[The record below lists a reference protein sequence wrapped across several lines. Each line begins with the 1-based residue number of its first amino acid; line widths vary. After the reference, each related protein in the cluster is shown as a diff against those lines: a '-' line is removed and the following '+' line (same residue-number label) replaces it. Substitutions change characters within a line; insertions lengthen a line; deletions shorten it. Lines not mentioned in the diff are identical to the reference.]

1 MIKNVDGTY
10 IYLVVPAK
18 YECVYTKLLV
28 KMSDLGVDLLKDCA
42 STCRG
47 LNRQV
52 LNCWNMFQAAC
63 CAYEAGEYKK
73 ADLLI
78 NYINASLK
86 FACTDGVSPA
96 ITNFKV
102 NVADLK
108 GDQEIEVSQA
118 TFSIDNI
125 EAAKPNSLSIT
136 YKNTNTVIQINLP
149 LESPCDFVGMQRLD
163 VKVGETHT
171 WFATIQDADGNE
183 YKSNEYSVTVME
195 DDKPSISSFSL
206 NIPTTVTGSQT
217 ISYDKATFTIGNK
230 AKAKPNSLSIYSTK
244 PGTED
249 VLIINGLSIDSPV
262 SFASKVIEMTEG
274 NHYYWKA
281 TIEGND
287 GAIYASNTF
296 AVNCIAPP
304 KEAIMYWGP
313 ATVNGSA
320 GAVAFKS
327 KTATELMALP
337 GRQQHKVVG
346 SENDTFTINQTEN
359 VHWLLI
365 PDGMTLVHAEY
376 GDALVSVLWDNG
388 TKKGAYK
395 EPFDAGEYDGIHYTM
410 FFLYNPS
417 GGFSEDIRITCK
429 ND

>member
-10 IYLVVPAK
+10 IYLVVPVK

-78 NYINASLK
+78 NYVNASLN
-86 FACTDGVSPA
+86 FACTNKQSPA
-96 ITNFKV
+96 ISNFKV
-102 NVADLK
+102 NVTNLK
-108 GDQEIEVSQA
+108 GNQRIEVSQA

-125 EAAKPNSLSIT
+125 DSAKPDSLFIY
-136 YKNTNTVIQINLP
+136 YKNTDTVIQANRP
-149 LESPCDFVGMQRLD
+149 LISPLDFDESQMLD
-163 VKVGETHT
+163 VEVGKTYT
-171 WFATIQDADGNE
+171 WYATIEDSDGNV
-183 YKSNEYSVTVME
+183 YKSNEYTVAVAE
-195 DDKPSISSFSL
+195 DNKPSISSFVL
-206 NIPTTVTGSQT
+206 NIPTTVTGAQT
-217 ISYDKATFTIGNK
+217 VTYNKATFAIGNK
-230 AKAKPNSLSIYSTK
+230 SKAKPNSLTIYQVEA
-244 PGTED
+244 GGD
-249 VLIINGLSIDSPV
+249 VALQKNLSIDSPV
-262 SFASKVIEMTEG
+262 TFATLSIAMAEG
-274 NHYYWKA
+274 KQYKWRAK
-281 TIEGND
+281 IEGND
-287 GAIYASNTF
+287 GASYYSNIYT
-296 AVNCIAPP
+296 VNCVARS
-304 KEAIMYWGP
+304 KELTMYWGP

-327 KTATELMALP
+327 KTATELMSLP
-337 GRQQHKVVG
+337 GRQSKKIVG
-346 SENDTFTINQTEN
+346 SSAQTFTINQTKN

-365 PDGMTLVHAEY
+365 PDGMTLFHAEY

-429 ND
+429 NN

>member
-42 STCRG
+42 STCHG

-78 NYINASLK
+78 NYVNASLN
-86 FACTDGVSPA
+86 FACTNKQSPA
-96 ITNFKV
+96 ISNFKV
-102 NVADLK
+102 NVANLK
-108 GDQEIEVSQA
+108 GNQRIEVSQA

-125 EAAKPNSLSIT
+125 DSAKPDSLSIY
-136 YKNTNTVIQINLP
+136 YKNTNTLIQTNRP
-149 LESPCDFVGMQRLD
+149 LTSPLDFDESQMLD
-163 VKVGETHT
+163 VEVGKTYT
-171 WFATIQDADGNE
+171 WYATIEDSDGNV
-183 YKSNEYSVTVME
+183 YKSNKYTVAVAE
-195 DDKPSISSFSL
+195 DDKPSISSFTL
-206 NIPTTVTGSQT
+206 NIPTTVTGAQT
-217 ISYDKATFTIGNK
+217 VTYNKATFAIGNK
-230 AKAKPNSLSIYSTK
+230 SKAKPNSLTIYQVEA
-244 PGTED
+244 GGD
-249 VLIINGLSIDSPV
+249 VALQENLSIDSPV
-262 SFASKVIEMTEG
+262 TFATLSIAMQKG
-274 NHYYWKA
+274 KQYKWRAK
-281 TIEGND
+281 IEGND
-287 GAIYASNTF
+287 GASYYSNIYT
-296 AVNCIAPP
+296 VNCVAPP
-304 KEAIMYWGP
+304 KELTMYWGP

-327 KTATELMALP
+327 KTATELMSLP
-337 GRQQHKVVG
+337 GRQSKKIVG
-346 SENDTFTINQTEN
+346 TYAQTFTINQTEN

-365 PDGMTLVHAEY
+365 PDGMTLVHVEY

-429 ND
+429 NN

>member
-78 NYINASLK
+78 NYVNASLN
-86 FACTDGVSPA
+86 FACTDKQSPA
-96 ITNFKV
+96 ISNFKV
-102 NVADLK
+102 NVTNLK
-108 GDQEIEVSQA
+108 GNQRIEVSQA

-125 EAAKPNSLSIT
+125 DSAKPDSLSIY
-136 YKNTNTVIQINLP
+136 YKNTNTLIQTNRP
-149 LESPCDFVGMQRLD
+149 LTSPLDFDESQMLD
-163 VKVGETHT
+163 VEVGKTYT
-171 WFATIQDADGNE
+171 WYATIEDSDGNV
-183 YKSNEYSVTVME
+183 YKSNEYTVAVAE
-195 DDKPSISSFSL
+195 DDKPSISSFTL
-206 NIPTTVTGSQT
+206 NIPTTVTGAQT
-217 ISYDKATFTIGNK
+217 VTYDKATFAIGNK
-230 AKAKPNSLSIYSTK
+230 SKAKPNSLTIYQVEA
-244 PGTED
+244 GGD
-249 VLIINGLSIDSPV
+249 VALQENLSIDSPV
-262 SFASKVIEMTEG
+262 TFATLSIAMAEG
-274 NHYYWKA
+274 KQYKWRAK
-281 TIEGND
+281 IEGND
-287 GAIYASNTF
+287 GTSYYSNIYT
-296 AVNCIAPP
+296 VNCVAPP
-304 KEAIMYWGP
+304 KELTMYWGP

-327 KTATELMALP
+327 KTATELMSLP
-337 GRQQHKVVG
+337 GRQSKKIVG
-346 SENDTFTINQTEN
+346 NFAQTFTINQTKN

-365 PDGMTLVHAEY
+365 PDGMTLVHTEY

>member
-1 MIKNVDGTY
+1 MIKNVDRTY

-63 CAYEAGEYKK
+63 CAYEVGEYKK

-78 NYINASLK
+78 NYVNASLN
-86 FACTDGVSPA
+86 FACTDKQSPA
-96 ITNFKV
+96 IGNFKV
-102 NVADLK
+102 NVANLK
-108 GDQEIEVSQA
+108 GNQRIEVSQA

-125 EAAKPNSLSIT
+125 DSAKPDSLFIY
-136 YKNTNTVIQINLP
+136 YKNTDTVIQANRP
-149 LESPCDFVGMQRLD
+149 LISPLDFDESQMLD
-163 VKVGETHT
+163 VEVGKTYT
-171 WFATIQDADGNE
+171 WYATIEDSDGNV
-183 YKSNEYSVTVME
+183 YKSNEYTVAVAE
-195 DDKPSISSFSL
+195 YDKPSISSFVL
-206 NIPTTVTGSQT
+206 NIPTTVTGAQT
-217 ISYDKATFTIGNK
+217 VTYDKATFAIGNK
-230 AKAKPNSLSIYSTK
+230 SKAKPNSLTIYQVEA
-244 PGTED
+244 GGD
-249 VLIINGLSIDSPV
+249 VALQENLSIDSPV
-262 SFASKVIEMTEG
+262 TFATLSIAMAEGKQYKWRAKIED
-274 NHYYWKA
+274 
-281 TIEGND
+281 ND
-287 GAIYASNTF
+287 GASYYSNIYT
-296 AVNCIAPP
+296 VNCVAPP
-304 KEAIMYWGP
+304 KELTMYWGP

-327 KTATELMALP
+327 KTATELMSLP
-337 GRQQHKVVG
+337 GRQSKKIVSSYAQ
-346 SENDTFTINQTEN
+346 TFTINQTEN

-395 EPFDAGEYDGIHYTM
+395 KPFDAGEYDGIHYTM

>member
-78 NYINASLK
+78 NYVNASLN
-86 FACTDGVSPA
+86 FACTDKQSPA
-96 ITNFKV
+96 ISNFKV
-102 NVADLK
+102 NVANLK
-108 GDQEIEVSQA
+108 GNQRIEVSQA

-125 EAAKPNSLSIT
+125 DSAKPDSLSIY
-136 YKNTNTVIQINLP
+136 YKNTNTLIQTNRP
-149 LESPCDFVGMQRLD
+149 LTSPLDFDESQMLD
-163 VKVGETHT
+163 VEVGKTYT
-171 WFATIQDADGNE
+171 WYATIEDSDGNV
-183 YKSNEYSVTVME
+183 YKSNEYTVAVAE
-195 DDKPSISSFSL
+195 DDKPSISSFTL
-206 NIPTTVTGSQT
+206 NIPTTVTGAQT
-217 ISYDKATFTIGNK
+217 VTYDKATFAIGNK
-230 AKAKPNSLSIYSTK
+230 SKAKPNSLTIYQVEA
-244 PGTED
+244 GGD
-249 VLIINGLSIDSPV
+249 VALQENLSIDSPV
-262 SFASKVIEMTEG
+262 TFATLSIAMQEG
-274 NHYYWKA
+274 KQYKWRAK
-281 TIEGND
+281 IEGND
-287 GAIYASNTF
+287 GTSYYSNIYT
-296 AVNCIAPP
+296 VNCVAPP
-304 KEAIMYWGP
+304 KELTMYWGP

-327 KTATELMALP
+327 KTATELMSLP
-337 GRQQHKVVG
+337 GRQSKKIVG
-346 SENDTFTINQTEN
+346 NFAQTFTINQTEN

-376 GDALVSVLWDNG
+376 GDALVSVLWHNS

-410 FFLYNPS
+410 FFLYNAS

>member
-42 STCRG
+42 STCSG

-63 CAYEAGEYKK
+63 CAYEVGEYKK

-78 NYINASLK
+78 NYVNASLN
-86 FACTDGVSPA
+86 FACTNKQSPT
-96 ITNFKV
+96 ISNFKV
-102 NVADLK
+102 NVANLK
-108 GDQEIEVSQA
+108 GNQRIEVNQA
-118 TFSIDNI
+118 TFTIDNI
-125 EAAKPNSLSIT
+125 DSAKPDSLFIY
-136 YKNTNTVIQINLP
+136 YKNTDTVIQANKP
-149 LESPCDFVGMQRLD
+149 LTSPLDFDESQMLD
-163 VKVGETHT
+163 VEVGKTYT
-171 WFATIQDADGNE
+171 WYATIEDSDGNV
-183 YKSNEYSVTVME
+183 YKSNEYTVAVAK
-195 DDKPSISSFSL
+195 DDKPSISSFVL
-206 NIPTTVTGSQT
+206 NIPTTVTGAQT
-217 ISYDKATFTIGNK
+217 VTYDKATFAIGNK
-230 AKAKPNSLSIYSTK
+230 SKAKPNSLTIYQVEA
-244 PGTED
+244 GGD
-249 VLIINGLSIDSPV
+249 VALQENLSIDSPV
-262 SFASKVIEMTEG
+262 TFATLSIAMAEG
-274 NHYYWKA
+274 KQYKWRAK
-281 TIEGND
+281 IEGND
-287 GAIYASNTF
+287 GTSYYSNIYT
-296 AVNCIAPP
+296 VNCVAPP
-304 KEAIMYWGP
+304 KELTMYWGP

-327 KTATELMALP
+327 KTATELMSLP
-337 GRQQHKVVG
+337 GRQSKKIVG
-346 SENDTFTINQTEN
+346 SYAQTFTINQREN

-376 GDALVSVLWDNG
+376 GDALVSVLWNNG

-395 EPFDAGEYDGIHYTM
+395 KSFDAGKYDGIHYTM

>member
-63 CAYEAGEYKK
+63 CAYEVGEYKK

-78 NYINASLK
+78 NYVNASLN
-86 FACTDGVSPA
+86 FACTNKQSPA
-96 ITNFKV
+96 ISNFKV
-102 NVADLK
+102 NVVNLK
-108 GDQEIEVSQA
+108 GNQRIEVSQA
-118 TFSIDNI
+118 TFTIDNI
-125 EAAKPNSLSIT
+125 DSAKPDSLFIY
-136 YKNTNTVIQINLP
+136 YKNTDTVIQANKP
-149 LESPCDFVGMQRLD
+149 LTSPLDFDESQMLD
-163 VKVGETHT
+163 VEVGKTYT
-171 WFATIQDADGNE
+171 WYATIEDSIGNV
-183 YKSNEYSVTVME
+183 YKSNEYTVAVAE
-195 DDKPSISSFSL
+195 DDKPSISSFTL
-206 NIPTTVTGSQT
+206 NIPTTVTGAQT
-217 ISYDKATFTIGNK
+217 ITYDKATFAIGNK
-230 AKAKPNSLSIYSTK
+230 SKAKPNSLTIYQVEA
-244 PGTED
+244 GGD
-249 VLIINGLSIDSPV
+249 VALQENLSIDSPV
-262 SFASKVIEMTEG
+262 TFATLSIAMAEG
-274 NHYYWKA
+274 KQYKWRAK
-281 TIEGND
+281 IEGND
-287 GAIYASNTF
+287 GASYYSNIYT
-296 AVNCIAPP
+296 VNCVAPP
-304 KEAIMYWGP
+304 KELTMYWGP

-327 KTATELMALP
+327 KTATELMSLP
-337 GRQQHKVVG
+337 GRQSKKIVG
-346 SENDTFTINQTEN
+346 SSAQTFTINQTEN

-376 GDALVSVLWDNG
+376 GDVLVSVLWDSG

-395 EPFDAGEYDGIHYTM
+395 EPFDAGEHDGIHYTM

-429 ND
+429 KN

>member
-63 CAYEAGEYKK
+63 CAYEVGEYKK

-78 NYINASLK
+78 NYVNASLN
-86 FACTDGVSPA
+86 FACTDKQSPA
-96 ITNFKV
+96 ISNFKV
-102 NVADLK
+102 NVANLK
-108 GDQEIEVSQA
+108 GNQRIEVSQA

-125 EAAKPNSLSIT
+125 DSAKPDSLSIY
-136 YKNTNTVIQINLP
+136 YKNTDTVIQANKP
-149 LESPCDFVGMQRLD
+149 LTSPLDFDESQMLD
-163 VKVGETHT
+163 VEVGKTYT
-171 WFATIQDADGNE
+171 WYATIEDSDGNV
-183 YKSNEYSVTVME
+183 YKSNEYTVAVAE
-195 DDKPSISSFSL
+195 DDKPSISSFVL
-206 NIPTTVTGSQT
+206 NIPTTVTGAQT
-217 ISYDKATFTIGNK
+217 VTYDKATFAIGNK
-230 AKAKPNSLSIYSTK
+230 SKAKPNSLTIYQVEA
-244 PGTED
+244 GGD
-249 VLIINGLSIDSPV
+249 VALQENLSIDSPV
-262 SFASKVIEMTEG
+262 TFATLSIAMAEG
-274 NHYYWKA
+274 KQYKWRAK
-281 TIEGND
+281 IEGNN
-287 GAIYASNTF
+287 GASYYSNIYT
-296 AVNCIAPP
+296 VNCVAPP
-304 KEAIMYWGP
+304 KELTMYWGP

-337 GRQQHKVVG
+337 GRQSKKIVG
-346 SENDTFTINQTEN
+346 SSAQTFTINQTEN

-365 PDGMTLVHAEY
+365 PDGMNLVHAEY
-376 GDALVSVLWDNG
+376 GDVLVSVLWDNN

>member
-63 CAYEAGEYKK
+63 CAYEVGEYKK

-78 NYINASLK
+78 NYVNASLN
-86 FACTDGVSPA
+86 FACTDKQSPA
-96 ITNFKV
+96 ISNFKV
-102 NVADLK
+102 NVVNLK
-108 GDQEIEVSQA
+108 GNQRIEISQA
-118 TFSIDNI
+118 TFVIDNI
-125 EAAKPNSLSIT
+125 DAAKPDSLFIY
-136 YKNTNTVIQINLP
+136 YKNTNTVLQANKP
-149 LESPCDFVGMQRLD
+149 LTSPLDFDESQMLD
-163 VKVGETHT
+163 VEVGKTYT
-171 WFATIQDADGNE
+171 WYATIEDSDGNV
-183 YKSNEYSVTVME
+183 YKSNEYTVAVAE
-195 DDKPSISSFSL
+195 DDKPSISSFVL
-206 NIPTTVTGSQT
+206 NIPTTVTGAQT
-217 ISYDKATFTIGNK
+217 VTYDKATFAIGNK
-230 AKAKPNSLSIYSTK
+230 SKTKPNSLTIYQVEA
-244 PGTED
+244 GGDIALQE
-249 VLIINGLSIDSPV
+249 NLSIDSPV
-262 SFASKVIEMTEG
+262 TFATLSIAMAEG
-274 NHYYWKA
+274 KQYKWRAK
-281 TIEGND
+281 IEGND
-287 GAIYASNTF
+287 GTSYYSNIYT
-296 AVNCIAPP
+296 VNCVAPP
-304 KEAIMYWGP
+304 KELTMYWGP

-327 KTATELMALP
+327 KTATELMSLP
-337 GRQQHKVVG
+337 GRQSKKIVG
-346 SENDTFTINQTEN
+346 NSAQTFTINQTEN

-376 GDALVSVLWDNG
+376 GDVLVSVLWDNG

>member
-1 MIKNVDGTY
+1 MIKNMDGTY

-28 KMSDLGVDLLKDCA
+28 KMSDLGVDLLKDCV

-63 CAYEAGEYKK
+63 CVYEIGEYKK

-78 NYINASLK
+78 NYVNASLN
-86 FACTDGVSPA
+86 FACTNKQSPV
-96 ITNFKV
+96 ISNFKV
-102 NVADLK
+102 NVANLK
-108 GDQEIEVSQA
+108 GNQRIEVSQA
-118 TFSIDNI
+118 TFTIDNI
-125 EAAKPNSLSIT
+125 DSAKPDSLFIY
-136 YKNTNTVIQINLP
+136 YKNTDTVIQANKP
-149 LESPCDFVGMQRLD
+149 LTSPLNFDEFQILD
-163 VKVGETHT
+163 VEVGKTYT
-171 WFATIQDADGNE
+171 W
-183 YKSNEYSVTVME
+183 Y
-195 DDKPSISSFSL
+195 
-206 NIPTTVTGSQT
+206 
-217 ISYDKATFTIGNK
+217 
-230 AKAKPNSLSIYSTK
+230 
-244 PGTED
+244 
-249 VLIINGLSIDSPV
+249 
-262 SFASKVIEMTEG
+262 
-274 NHYYWKA
+274 A

-287 GAIYASNTF
+287 GTSYYSNIYT
-296 AVNCIAPP
+296 VNCVARP
-304 KEAIMYWGP
+304 KELTMYWGP
-313 ATVNGSA
+313 ATVDGSA
-320 GAVAFKS
+320 GAFEFKS
-327 KTATELMALP
+327 KTATELMSLP
-337 GRQQHKVVG
+337 GRQSKKIVG
-346 SENDTFTINQTEN
+346 NYAQTFTINQTKN

-376 GDALVSVLWDNG
+376 GDALVSVLWHND

>member
-63 CAYEAGEYKK
+63 CAYEVGEYKK

-78 NYINASLK
+78 NYVNASLN
-86 FACTDGVSPA
+86 FACTDKQSPA
-96 ITNFKV
+96 ISNFKV
-102 NVADLK
+102 NVANLK
-108 GDQEIEVSQA
+108 GNQRIEVSQA
-118 TFSIDNI
+118 TFTIDNI
-125 EAAKPNSLSIT
+125 DSAKPDSLFIY
-136 YKNTNTVIQINLP
+136 YKNTDTVIQANKP
-149 LESPCDFVGMQRLD
+149 LTSPLDFDESQMLD
-163 VKVGETHT
+163 VEVGKTYT
-171 WFATIQDADGNE
+171 WYATIEDSDGNV
-183 YKSNEYSVTVME
+183 YKSNEYTVAVAE
-195 DDKPSISSFSL
+195 DDKPSISSFVL
-206 NIPTTVTGSQT
+206 NIPTTVTGAQT
-217 ISYDKATFTIGNK
+217 VTYDKATFTIGNK
-230 AKAKPNSLSIYSTK
+230 SKAKPNSLTIYQVEA
-244 PGTED
+244 GGDIALQE
-249 VLIINGLSIDSPV
+249 NLSIDSPV
-262 SFASKVIEMTEG
+262 TFATLSIAMAEG
-274 NHYYWKA
+274 KQYKWRAK
-281 TIEGND
+281 IEGND
-287 GAIYASNTF
+287 GASYYSNIYT
-296 AVNCIAPP
+296 VNCVAPP
-304 KEAIMYWGP
+304 KELTMYWGP

-327 KTATELMALP
+327 KTATELMSLP
-337 GRQQHKVVG
+337 GRQSKKIVG
-346 SENDTFTINQTEN
+346 SSAQTFTINQTEN

-365 PDGMTLVHAEY
+365 PDGMTLFHAEY

>member
-1 MIKNVDGTY
+1 MIKNVDRTY

-78 NYINASLK
+78 NYVNASLN
-86 FACTDGVSPA
+86 FACTNKQSLA
-96 ITNFKV
+96 ISNFKV
-102 NVADLK
+102 NVTNLK
-108 GDQEIEVSQA
+108 GNQRIEVSQA

-125 EAAKPNSLSIT
+125 DSAKPDSLSIY
-136 YKNTNTVIQINLP
+136 YKNTNTLIQTNRP
-149 LESPCDFVGMQRLD
+149 LTSPLDFDESQMLD
-163 VKVGETHT
+163 VEVGKTYT
-171 WFATIQDADGNE
+171 WYATIEDSDGNI
-183 YKSNEYSVTVME
+183 YKSNEYTVAVAE
-195 DDKPSISSFSL
+195 DDKPSISRFTL
-206 NIPTTVTGSQT
+206 NIPTTVTGAQT
-217 ISYDKATFTIGNK
+217 VTYDKATFAIGNK
-230 AKAKPNSLSIYSTK
+230 SKTKPNSLTIYQVEA
-244 PGTED
+244 GGD
-249 VLIINGLSIDSPV
+249 VALQENLSIDSPV
-262 SFASKVIEMTEG
+262 TFATLSIAMAEG
-274 NHYYWKA
+274 KQYKWRAK
-281 TIEGND
+281 IEGND
-287 GAIYASNTF
+287 GTSYYSNIYT
-296 AVNCIAPP
+296 VNCVAPP
-304 KEAIMYWGP
+304 KELTMYWGP

-327 KTATELMALP
+327 KTATELMSLP
-337 GRQQHKVVG
+337 SRQSKKIVG
-346 SENDTFTINQTEN
+346 NSAQTFTINQTEN

-376 GDALVSVLWDNG
+376 GNVLVSVLWDNG

>member
-63 CAYEAGEYKK
+63 CAYEVGEYKK

-78 NYINASLK
+78 NYVNASLN
-86 FACTDGVSPA
+86 FACTNKQSPA
-96 ITNFKV
+96 ISNFKV
-102 NVADLK
+102 NVANLK
-108 GDQEIEVSQA
+108 GNQRIEVSQA
-118 TFSIDNI
+118 TFTIDNI
-125 EAAKPNSLSIT
+125 DSAKPDSLFIY
-136 YKNTNTVIQINLP
+136 YKNTDTVIQANKP
-149 LESPCDFVGMQRLD
+149 LTSPLDFDESQMLD
-163 VKVGETHT
+163 VEVGKTYT
-171 WFATIQDADGNE
+171 WYATIEDSDGNV
-183 YKSNEYSVTVME
+183 YKSNEYTVAVAE
-195 DDKPSISSFSL
+195 DDKPSISSFTL
-206 NIPTTVTGSQT
+206 NIPTTVTGAQT
-217 ISYDKATFTIGNK
+217 VTYDKATFAIGNK
-230 AKAKPNSLSIYSTK
+230 SKAKPNSLTIYQVEA
-244 PGTED
+244 GGD
-249 VLIINGLSIDSPV
+249 VALQENLSIDSPV
-262 SFASKVIEMTEG
+262 TFATLSIAMAEG
-274 NHYYWKA
+274 KQYKWRAK
-281 TIEGND
+281 IEGND
-287 GAIYASNTF
+287 GASYYSNIYT
-296 AVNCIAPP
+296 VNCVAPP
-304 KEAIMYWGP
+304 KELTMYWGP
-313 ATVNGSA
+313 AAVNGSA

-327 KTATELMALP
+327 KTATELMSLP
-337 GRQQHKVVG
+337 GRQSKKIVG
-346 SENDTFTINQTEN
+346 NSAKTFTINQTEN

-376 GDALVSVLWDNG
+376 GDVLVSVLWDNG

-395 EPFDAGEYDGIHYTM
+395 KPFDAGEYDGIHYTM

>member
-78 NYINASLK
+78 NYVNASLN
-86 FACTDGVSPA
+86 FACTDKQSPA
-96 ITNFKV
+96 ISNFKV
-102 NVADLK
+102 NVANLK
-108 GDQEIEVSQA
+108 GNQRIEVSQA

-125 EAAKPNSLSIT
+125 DSAKPDSLSIY
-136 YKNTNTVIQINLP
+136 YKNTNTLIQTNRP
-149 LESPCDFVGMQRLD
+149 LTSPLDFDESQMLD
-163 VKVGETHT
+163 VEVGKTYT
-171 WFATIQDADGNE
+171 WYATIEDSDGNV
-183 YKSNEYSVTVME
+183 YKSNEYTVAVAE
-195 DDKPSISSFSL
+195 DDKPSISSFTL
-206 NIPTTVTGSQT
+206 NIPTTVTGAQT
-217 ISYDKATFTIGNK
+217 VTYDKATFAIGNK
-230 AKAKPNSLSIYSTK
+230 SNAKPNSLTIYQVEA
-244 PGTED
+244 GGD
-249 VLIINGLSIDSPV
+249 VALQENLSIDSPV
-262 SFASKVIEMTEG
+262 TFATLSIAMQEG
-274 NHYYWKA
+274 KQYKWRAK
-281 TIEGND
+281 IEGND
-287 GAIYASNTF
+287 GASYYSNIYT
-296 AVNCIAPP
+296 VNCVAPP
-304 KEAIMYWGP
+304 KEFTMYWGP
-313 ATVNGSA
+313 AKVNGSA

-327 KTATELMALP
+327 KTATELMSLP
-337 GRQQHKVVG
+337 GRQSKKIVG
-346 SENDTFTINQTEN
+346 TSAQTFTINQTEN

-388 TKKGAYK
+388 IKEGAYK
-395 EPFDAGEYDGIHYTM
+395 KPFDAGEYDGIHYTM

>member
-63 CAYEAGEYKK
+63 CAYEVGEYKK

-78 NYINASLK
+78 NYVNASLN
-86 FACTDGVSPA
+86 FACTDKQSPA
-96 ITNFKV
+96 ISNFKV
-102 NVADLK
+102 NVANLK
-108 GDQEIEVSQA
+108 GNQRIEVSQA
-118 TFSIDNI
+118 TFTIDNI
-125 EAAKPNSLSIT
+125 DAAKSDSLFIY
-136 YKNTNTVIQINLP
+136 YKNTNTVLQANKP
-149 LESPCDFVGMQRLD
+149 LTSPLDFDESQMLD
-163 VKVGETHT
+163 VEVGKTYT
-171 WFATIQDADGNE
+171 WYATIEDSDGNV
-183 YKSNEYSVTVME
+183 YKSNEYTVAVAE
-195 DDKPSISSFSL
+195 DDKPSISSFTL
-206 NIPTTVTGSQT
+206 NIPTTVTGAQT
-217 ISYDKATFTIGNK
+217 VTYDKATFAIGNK
-230 AKAKPNSLSIYSTK
+230 SKAKLNSLTIYQVEA
-244 PGTED
+244 GGD
-249 VLIINGLSIDSPV
+249 VALQENLSIDSPV
-262 SFASKVIEMTEG
+262 TFATLSIAMAEG
-274 NHYYWKA
+274 KQYKWRAK
-281 TIEGND
+281 IEGND
-287 GAIYASNTF
+287 GTSYYSNIYT
-296 AVNCIAPP
+296 VNCVAPP
-304 KEAIMYWGP
+304 KELTMYWGP

-327 KTATELMALP
+327 KTATELMSLP
-337 GRQQHKVVG
+337 GRQSKKIVG
-346 SENDTFTINQTEN
+346 NSAQTFTINQTKN

-376 GDALVSVLWDNG
+376 GDVLVSVLWDNG

-395 EPFDAGEYDGIHYTM
+395 KPFDAGEYDGIHYTM

>member
-63 CAYEAGEYKK
+63 CAYEVGEYKK

-78 NYINASLK
+78 NYVNASLN
-86 FACTDGVSPA
+86 FACTNKQSPA
-96 ITNFKV
+96 ISNFKV
-102 NVADLK
+102 NVANLK
-108 GDQEIEVSQA
+108 GNQRIEVSQA

-125 EAAKPNSLSIT
+125 DSAKPDSLFIY
-136 YKNTNTVIQINLP
+136 YKNTDTVIQANRP
-149 LESPCDFVGMQRLD
+149 LISPLDFDESQMLD
-163 VKVGETHT
+163 VEVGKTYT
-171 WFATIQDADGNE
+171 WYATIEDSDGNV
-183 YKSNEYSVTVME
+183 YKSNEYTVAVAE
-195 DDKPSISSFSL
+195 DDKPSISSFVL
-206 NIPTTVTGSQT
+206 NIPTTVTGAQT
-217 ISYDKATFTIGNK
+217 VTYDKATFTIGNK
-230 AKAKPNSLSIYSTK
+230 SKAKPNSLTIYQVEA
-244 PGTED
+244 GGD
-249 VLIINGLSIDSPV
+249 VALQENLSIDSPV
-262 SFASKVIEMTEG
+262 TFATLSIAMAEG
-274 NHYYWKA
+274 KQYKWRAK
-281 TIEGND
+281 IEGND
-287 GAIYASNTF
+287 GASYYSNIYT
-296 AVNCIAPP
+296 VNCVAPP
-304 KEAIMYWGP
+304 KELTMYWGP

-327 KTATELMALP
+327 KTATELMSLP
-337 GRQQHKVVG
+337 GRQSKKIVG
-346 SENDTFTINQTEN
+346 SSAQTFTINQTEN

-395 EPFDAGEYDGIHYTM
+395 QPFNAGEYDGIHYTM

>member
-78 NYINASLK
+78 NYVNASLN
-86 FACTDGVSPA
+86 FACTDKQSPV
-96 ITNFKV
+96 ISNFKV
-102 NVADLK
+102 NVTNLK
-108 GDQEIEVSQA
+108 GNQRIEVSQA
-118 TFSIDNI
+118 TFSIDDI
-125 EAAKPNSLSIT
+125 DFAKPDSLSIY
-136 YKNTNTVIQINLP
+136 YKNTNTLIQTNRP
-149 LESPCDFVGMQRLD
+149 LTSPLDFDESQMLD
-163 VKVGETHT
+163 VEVGKTYT
-171 WFATIQDADGNE
+171 WYATIEDSDGNV
-183 YKSNEYSVTVME
+183 YKSNEYTVAVAK
-195 DDKPSISSFSL
+195 DDKPSISSFTL
-206 NIPTTVTGSQT
+206 NIPTTVTGAQT
-217 ISYDKATFTIGNK
+217 VTYDKATFVIGNK
-230 AKAKPNSLSIYSTK
+230 SKAKPNSLTIYQVEA
-244 PGTED
+244 GGD
-249 VLIINGLSIDSPV
+249 VALQENLSIDSPV
-262 SFASKVIEMTEG
+262 TFATLSIVMAESKQ
-274 NHYYWKA
+274 YKWRAK
-281 TIEGND
+281 IEGNN
-287 GAIYASNTF
+287 GTSYYSNIYT
-296 AVNCIAPP
+296 VNCVAPP
-304 KEAIMYWGP
+304 KELTMYWGP
-313 ATVNGSA
+313 ATVDGSA
-320 GAVAFKS
+320 GAFEFKS
-327 KTATELMALP
+327 KTATELMSLP
-337 GRQQHKVVG
+337 GRQSKKIVG
-346 SENDTFTINQTEN
+346 NSAQTFTINQTEN

-365 PDGMTLVHAEY
+365 PDGMTLVHVEY
-376 GDALVSVLWDNG
+376 GNVLVSVLWDNG

-429 ND
+429 NN

>member
-28 KMSDLGVDLLKDCA
+28 KMSDLGIDLLKDCA

-78 NYINASLK
+78 NYVNASLN
-86 FACTDGVSPA
+86 FACTNKQSPT
-96 ITNFKV
+96 ISNFKV
-102 NVADLK
+102 NVTNLK
-108 GDQEIEVSQA
+108 GNQRIEVSQA

-125 EAAKPNSLSIT
+125 DSAKPDSLSIY
-136 YKNTNTVIQINLP
+136 YKNTNTIIQTNRP
-149 LESPCDFVGMQRLD
+149 LTSPLDFDESQMLDIEVG
-163 VKVGETHT
+163 KTYT
-171 WFATIQDADGNE
+171 WYATIEDSDGNV
-183 YKSNEYSVTVME
+183 YKSNEYTVAVAE
-195 DDKPSISSFSL
+195 DDKPSISSFTL
-206 NIPTTVTGSQT
+206 NIPTTVTGAQT
-217 ISYDKATFTIGNK
+217 VTYDKATFAIGNK
-230 AKAKPNSLSIYSTK
+230 SKAKPNSLTIYQVEA
-244 PGTED
+244 GGD
-249 VLIINGLSIDSPV
+249 VALRENLSIDSPV
-262 SFASKVIEMTEG
+262 TFTTLSIAMAEG
-274 NHYYWKA
+274 KQYKWRAK
-281 TIEGND
+281 IEGND
-287 GAIYASNTF
+287 GASYYSNIYT
-296 AVNCIAPP
+296 VNCVAPP
-304 KEAIMYWGP
+304 KELTMYWGP

-327 KTATELMALP
+327 KTATELMSLP
-337 GRQQHKVVG
+337 GRQSKKIVG
-346 SENDTFTINQTEN
+346 SSAQIFTINQTEN

-365 PDGMTLVHAEY
+365 PDGMTLFHAEY
-376 GDALVSVLWDNG
+376 GDVLVSVLWDNG

-395 EPFDAGEYDGIHYTM
+395 KPFDAGEYDGIHYTM

-417 GGFSEDIRITCK
+417 GGFSEDIRIICK
-429 ND
+429 NN

>member
-63 CAYEAGEYKK
+63 CAYEVGEYKK

-78 NYINASLK
+78 NYVNASLN
-86 FACTDGVSPA
+86 FACTDKQSPA
-96 ITNFKV
+96 IGNFKV
-102 NVADLK
+102 NVTNLK
-108 GDQEIEVSQA
+108 GNQRIEVSQA

-125 EAAKPNSLSIT
+125 DSAKPDSLSIY
-136 YKNTNTVIQINLP
+136 YKNTNTLIQTNRP
-149 LESPCDFVGMQRLD
+149 LTSPLDFDESQMLD
-163 VKVGETHT
+163 VEVGKTYT
-171 WFATIQDADGNE
+171 WYATIEDSDGNV
-183 YKSNEYSVTVME
+183 YKSNEYTVAVAE
-195 DDKPSISSFSL
+195 DDKPSISSFVL
-206 NIPTTVTGSQT
+206 NIPTTVTGAQT
-217 ISYDKATFTIGNK
+217 VTYDKATFAIGNK
-230 AKAKPNSLSIYSTK
+230 SKAKPNSLTIYQVEA
-244 PGTED
+244 GGD
-249 VLIINGLSIDSPV
+249 VALQENLSIDSPV
-262 SFASKVIEMTEG
+262 TFATLSIAMAEG
-274 NHYYWKA
+274 KRYKWRAK
-281 TIEGND
+281 IEGND
-287 GAIYASNTF
+287 GTSYYSNIYT
-296 AVNCIAPP
+296 VNCVAPP
-304 KEAIMYWGP
+304 KELTMYWGP

-327 KTATELMALP
+327 KTATELMSLP
-337 GRQQHKVVG
+337 GRQSKKIVG
-346 SENDTFTINQTEN
+346 SSTQTFTINQTEN

-365 PDGMTLVHAEY
+365 PDGMTLVHVEY

-388 TKKGAYK
+388 TKNGAYK

-429 ND
+429 NN

>member
-1 MIKNVDGTY
+1 MVKNVDGTY

-63 CAYEAGEYKK
+63 CAYEVGEYKK

-78 NYINASLK
+78 NYVNASLN
-86 FACTDGVSPA
+86 FACTDKQFPA
-96 ITNFKV
+96 ISNFKV
-102 NVADLK
+102 NVANLK
-108 GDQEIEVSQA
+108 GNQRIEVSQA
-118 TFSIDNI
+118 TFSINNI
-125 EAAKPNSLSIT
+125 DSAKPDSLSIY
-136 YKNTNTVIQINLP
+136 YKNTNTLIQTNRP
-149 LESPCDFVGMQRLD
+149 LTSPLDFDESQMLD
-163 VKVGETHT
+163 VEVGKTYT
-171 WFATIQDADGNE
+171 WYATIEDSDGNV
-183 YKSNEYSVTVME
+183 YKSNEYTVAVAE
-195 DDKPSISSFSL
+195 DDKPSISSFTL
-206 NIPTTVTGSQT
+206 NIPTTVTGAQT
-217 ISYDKATFTIGNK
+217 VTYDKATFTIGNK
-230 AKAKPNSLSIYSTK
+230 SKAKPNSLTIYQVEA
-244 PGTED
+244 GGD
-249 VLIINGLSIDSPV
+249 VALQENLSIDSPV
-262 SFASKVIEMTEG
+262 TFATLSIAMAEGKQYKWRAKIE
-274 NHYYWKA
+274 A
-281 TIEGND
+281 ND
-287 GAIYASNTF
+287 GASYYSNIYT
-296 AVNCIAPP
+296 VNCVAPP
-304 KEAIMYWGP
+304 KELTMYWGP
-313 ATVNGSA
+313 ATVNGSD

-327 KTATELMALP
+327 KTATELMSLP
-337 GRQQHKVVG
+337 GIQSKKIIG
-346 SENDTFTINQTEN
+346 SSAQTFTINQTEN

-365 PDGMTLVHAEY
+365 PDGMTLVHVEY

-395 EPFDAGEYDGIHYTM
+395 QPFNAGEYDGIHYTM

>member
-1 MIKNVDGTY
+1 MIKNMNGTY

-28 KMSDLGVDLLKDCA
+28 KMSNLGVDLLKDCA

-78 NYINASLK
+78 NYVNASLN
-86 FACTDGVSPA
+86 FACTNKQSPV
-96 ITNFKV
+96 ISNFKV
-102 NVADLK
+102 NVTNLK
-108 GDQEIEVSQA
+108 GNQRIEVNQA

-125 EAAKPNSLSIT
+125 YSAKPDSLSIY
-136 YKNTNTVIQINLP
+136 YKNTNTLIQANRP
-149 LESPCDFVGMQRLD
+149 LISPLDFDESQMLD
-163 VKVGETHT
+163 VEVGKTYT
-171 WFATIQDADGNE
+171 WYATIEDSDGNV
-183 YKSNEYSVTVME
+183 YKSNEYTVAVAE
-195 DDKPSISSFSL
+195 DDKPSISSFVL
-206 NIPTTVTGSQT
+206 NIPTTVTGAQT
-217 ISYDKATFTIGNK
+217 VTYNKATFAIGNK
-230 AKAKPNSLSIYSTK
+230 SKAKPNSLTIYQVEV
-244 PGTED
+244 GGD
-249 VLIINGLSIDSPV
+249 VALQENLSIDSPV
-262 SFASKVIEMTEG
+262 TFATLSIAMAGGKQ
-274 NHYYWKA
+274 YKWRAK
-281 TIEGND
+281 IEGNN
-287 GAIYASNTF
+287 GASYYSNIYT
-296 AVNCIAPP
+296 VNCVASS
-304 KEAIMYWGP
+304 KELTMYWGP

-327 KTATELMALP
+327 KTATELMSLP
-337 GRQQHKVVG
+337 DKQSKKIVG
-346 SENDTFTINQTEN
+346 SSAQTFTINQTKN

-376 GDALVSVLWDNG
+376 GNVLVSVLWDNG
-388 TKKGAYK
+388 TKEGAYK
-395 EPFDAGEYDGIHYTM
+395 QPFNAGKYDGIHYTM

>member
-78 NYINASLK
+78 NYVNASLN
-86 FACTDGVSPA
+86 FACTNKQSPA
-96 ITNFKV
+96 IGNFKV
-102 NVADLK
+102 NVANLK
-108 GDQEIEVSQA
+108 GNQRIEVSQA

-125 EAAKPNSLSIT
+125 DSAKPDSLSIY
-136 YKNTNTVIQINLP
+136 YKNTNTLIQTNRP
-149 LESPCDFVGMQRLD
+149 LTSPLDFDESQMLD
-163 VKVGETHT
+163 VEVGKTYT
-171 WFATIQDADGNE
+171 WYATIEDSDGNV
-183 YKSNEYSVTVME
+183 YKSNEYTVAVAE
-195 DDKPSISSFSL
+195 DDKLSISSFTL
-206 NIPTTVTGSQT
+206 NIPTTVTGAQT
-217 ISYDKATFTIGNK
+217 VTYDKATFAIGNK
-230 AKAKPNSLSIYSTK
+230 SKAKPNSLTIYQVEA
-244 PGTED
+244 GGD
-249 VLIINGLSIDSPV
+249 VALQENLSIDSPV
-262 SFASKVIEMTEG
+262 TFATLSIAMQEG
-274 NHYYWKA
+274 KQYKWRAK
-281 TIEGND
+281 IEGND
-287 GAIYASNTF
+287 GASYYSNIYT
-296 AVNCIAPP
+296 VNCVAPP
-304 KEAIMYWGP
+304 KELTMYWGP

-327 KTATELMALP
+327 KTATELMSLP
-337 GRQQHKVVG
+337 GRQSKKIVG
-346 SENDTFTINQTEN
+346 TSTQTFTINQTEN

-395 EPFDAGEYDGIHYTM
+395 KPFDAGEYDGIHYTM

-417 GGFSEDIRITCK
+417 GGFSENIRITFK

>member
-63 CAYEAGEYKK
+63 CAYEVGEYKK

-78 NYINASLK
+78 NYVNASLN
-86 FACTDGVSPA
+86 FACMNKQSPA
-96 ITNFKV
+96 IGNFKV
-102 NVADLK
+102 NVANLK
-108 GDQEIEVSQA
+108 GNQRIEVSQA
-118 TFSIDNI
+118 TFVIDNI
-125 EAAKPNSLSIT
+125 DSAKPDSLSIY
-136 YKNTNTVIQINLP
+136 YKNTYTVIQTNKP
-149 LESPCDFVGMQRLD
+149 LTSPLDFDESQMLD
-163 VKVGETHT
+163 VEVGKTYT
-171 WFATIQDADGNE
+171 WYATIEDSDGKV
-183 YKSNEYSVTVME
+183 YKSNEYTVAVAK
-195 DDKPSISSFSL
+195 DDKPSISSFVL
-206 NIPTTVTGSQT
+206 NIPTTVTGAQT
-217 ISYDKATFTIGNK
+217 VTYDKATFAIGNK
-230 AKAKPNSLSIYSTK
+230 SKAKPNSLTIYQVEA
-244 PGTED
+244 GGD
-249 VLIINGLSIDSPV
+249 VALQENLSIDSPV
-262 SFASKVIEMTEG
+262 TFATLSIAMAEG
-274 NHYYWKA
+274 KQYKWRAK
-281 TIEGND
+281 IEGND
-287 GAIYASNTF
+287 GASYYSNIYT
-296 AVNCIAPP
+296 VNCVASP
-304 KEAIMYWGP
+304 KELTMYWGP

-327 KTATELMALP
+327 KTATELMSLP
-337 GRQQHKVVG
+337 GRQSKKIVG
-346 SENDTFTINQTEN
+346 NSAQTFTINQTKN

-395 EPFDAGEYDGIHYTM
+395 KPFDAGEYDGIHYTM

-429 ND
+429 NN

>member
-18 YECVYTKLLV
+18 YECVYIKLLV

-78 NYINASLK
+78 NYINASLS
-86 FACTDGVSPA
+86 FACTNKQSPA
-96 ITNFKV
+96 ISNFKV
-102 NVADLK
+102 NVAKLK
-108 GDQEIEVSQA
+108 GNQRIEVSQA
-118 TFSIDNI
+118 TFTIDNI
-125 EAAKPNSLSIT
+125 DAAKPDSLSIY
-136 YKNTNTVIQINLP
+136 YKNTDTVIQTNKP
-149 LESPCDFVGMQRLD
+149 LTSPLDFDESQMLD
-163 VKVGETHT
+163 VEVGKTYT
-171 WFATIQDADGNE
+171 WYATIEDSDGKV
-183 YKSNEYSVTVME
+183 YKSNEYTVAVAE
-195 DDKPSISSFSL
+195 DDKPSISSFTL
-206 NIPTTVTGSQT
+206 NIPITVTGAQT
-217 ISYDKATFTIGNK
+217 VTYDKATFAISNK
-230 AKAKPNSLSIYSTK
+230 SKAKPNSLTIYQVEA
-244 PGTED
+244 GGD
-249 VLIINGLSIDSPV
+249 VALQENLSIDSPV
-262 SFASKVIEMTEG
+262 TFATLSIAMAEG
-274 NHYYWKA
+274 KQYKWRAK
-281 TIEGND
+281 IEGND
-287 GAIYASNTF
+287 GASYYSNIYT
-296 AVNCIAPP
+296 VNCAAPL
-304 KEAIMYWGP
+304 KELTMYWGP

-327 KTATELMALP
+327 KTATELMSLP
-337 GRQQHKVVG
+337 GRQSKKIVG
-346 SENDTFTINQTEN
+346 NSAQTFTINQREN

-376 GDALVSVLWDNG
+376 GDVLVSVLWDNG

-417 GGFSEDIRITCK
+417 GGFSENIRITCK
-429 ND
+429 KD